1 MSEEVLRELL
11 RDLGSD
17 HPPVRIAP
25 DTYRRGRR
33 ARRRRV
39 ALGSA
44 AGAVAVVALG
54 SGLAPLVDPDVPGVP
69 AGSLEQPAM
78 PSRIHD
84 VPERLASHE
93 EDGYR
98 WHADVA
104 AGELSIGTTAAVF
117 PVNMGAVMAVSAEDG
132 GYRGLDLPGFDE
144 DSYFRFQG
152 APVAL
157 SPDGRRLAYTWN
169 PDVIGGSERDGYR
182 PSGVRVLDLATGKVR
197 SARIRGGFGVHAHAF
212 SWSPDGR
219 WLAYN
224 LDVTT
229 DSGGGVRGAR
239 NFRIGRLDTATW
251 RTVEVRGIP
260 RVDTGPAVSS
270 RGEVVTVGNGTPATW
285 ALGRTPV
292 VRRIQ
297 GGEGT
302 LGASWSPDSRRLVTG
317 SWEGGRIGLGS
328 VDRGLDVRPVDDVDP
343 DGAVRPLGWLGTD
356 EVVLLHGTDDA
367 QQAVTVVPADV
378 RREDGR
384 RLLEL
389 EHHGDQ
395 AQLSLATDLLDRPT
409 RSYPAPDWPADP
421 ARVVAWSVAGALGLA
436 VVTAWWGQRL
446 RRRRP

>member
-17 HPPVRIAP
+17 HPPVRIDP
-25 DTYRRGRR
+25 DTYHRGRR

-39 ALGSA
+39 ALVSA

-54 SGLAPLVDPDVPGVP
+54 SGIAPLVDRDVPGAP

-78 PSRIHD
+78 PSRIHA
-84 VPERLASHE
+84 VPERLASSE

-98 WHADVA
+98 WHPDVA
-104 AGELSIGTTAAVF
+104 APDLAIGTTAAVF
-117 PVNMGAVMAVSAEDG
+117 PVNMGAVMTVSAEDG
-132 GYRGLDLPGFDE
+132 SYRGLDLPGFDE
-144 DSYFRFQG
+144 DSYSRFQG

-169 PDVIGGSERDGYR
+169 PDVVAATGPDGYR
-182 PSGVRVLDLATGKVR
+182 PSGVRILDLGTGEVR
-197 SARIRGGFGVHAHAF
+197 SRRIKGGYGVHTYAF

-229 DSGGGVRGAR
+229 NRGGGVHGTR
-239 NFRIGRLDTATW
+239 NFRMGRLDTQTW
-251 RTVEVRGIP
+251 RAVEVRGLP

-285 ALGRTPV
+285 APGRTPV
-292 VRRIQ
+292 VRRIE

-302 LGASWSPDSRRLVTG
+302 VGASWSPDGRRLATG
-317 SWEGGRIGLGS
+317 SWEGGLIGLGS
-328 VDRGLDVRPVDDVDP
+328 VERGLGVRPVDGLDP
-343 DGAVRPLGWLGTD
+343 DGSVRPLGWVGTD
-356 EVVLLHGTDDA
+356 DVLLLHGTDDA
-367 QQAVTVVPADV
+367 QQAVTAVPADV
-378 RREDGR
+378 RREGGR
-384 RLLEL
+384 RLLDL
-389 EHHGDQ
+389 GHHGDP

-421 ARVVAWSVAGALGLA
+421 ATVVAWSVVGALGLA
-436 VVTAWWGQRL
+436 VVTAGWGHRL